1 MFALN
6 ALCLVAGLAAAAAA
20 VRYPQRGAMLE
31 RAAGFL
37 ILAGLIPIGAGLPLF
52 R

>member
-1 MFALN
+1 MFAFSVI
-6 ALCLVAGLAAAAAA
+6 CLIVGVGTAGISD
-20 VRYPQRGAMLE
+20 RYPHRGAALE
-31 RAAGFL
+31 RIAGCL